1 MTPEERALLPKV
13 IKIWERRL
21 EKEIGK
27 LSELD
32 KINAQIAIYEA
43 RRALLL
49 AKEDI
54 ARVQERISRSAKPL
68 PSRST

>member
-32 KINAQIAIYEA
+32 RINAQIAIYEA

-49 AKEDI
+49 AREEK
-54 ARVQERISRSAKPL
+54 
-68 PSRST
+68 